1 MTPRR
6 LVILFIAGFLVIALS
21 VWLSSRRHLER
32 VTSAGDRV
40 LPGLE
45 KNLNA
50 ITQVK
55 LAKGDGTKTTL
66 EKGATDW
73 TVGERGYPADSGK
86 VRKFLL
92 DLASLDV
99 VEEKTRTPANY
110 PQLGVEDV
118 SSPKAT
124 GTLVDT
130 VTPGKTYS
138 IIVGKSSGA
147 KSGYVRVANVAQSLL
162 AAPSLSVDSDPRRW
176 LDHTFLDIP
185 QEKVKEFTITPA
197 DGPAYSAARQAKD
210 QTDFAV
216 TGIPKGRELSNPT
229 AADPTGGSLT
239 SLTLDDVQH
248 PPATVDPKSVSHA
261 TFRTFDG
268 LSLDVAGRKDGT
280 RTLVSVAAS
289 STDKATEAQAA
300 TLNAQTKGWEYEIPP
315 YKYDTIFRPLEDLL
329 KKLPDKKTEEKKPV
343 AKKTAAESKKAGEAP
358 QAAAP

>member
-6 LVILFIAGFLVIALS
+6 LAILFIAGFLVIALS
-21 VWLSSRRHLER
+21 VWLSSKRHLER
-32 VTSAGDRV
+32 ATSAGDLV

-45 KNLNA
+45 KGLNSV
-50 ITQVK
+50 TQVK

-73 TVGERGYPADSGK
+73 MVVERGYPADSGK

-92 DLASLDV
+92 DLAALNV
-99 VEEKTRTPANY
+99 VEEKTHTPANY

-118 SSPKAT
+118 NSPKAT
-124 GTLVDT
+124 GTRVDT
-130 VTPGKTYS
+130 VTPAKTYS
-138 IIVGKSSGA
+138 IIVGKSSSA
-147 KSGYVRVANVAQSLL
+147 KSGYVRVANAEQSLL

-185 QEKVKEFTITPA
+185 QDKVKEFTVKPA
-197 DGPAYSAARQAKD
+197 DGPPYSASRPSKE

-216 TGIPKGRELSNPT
+216 TGIPKGREISNPT
-229 AADPTGGSLT
+229 AADPIAGSLS

-280 RTLVSVAAS
+280 RTLVSVAAT
-289 STDKATEAQAA
+289 STDKASEAQAA
-300 TLNAQTKGWEYEIPP
+300 TLNAQTKGWEYEIPA
-315 YKYDTIFRPLEDLL
+315 YKYDAIFRPLEDLL
-329 KKLPDKKTEEKKPV
+329 KKLPDKKADGKKP
-343 AKKTAAESKKAGEAP
+343 AARKTAAKTP
-358 QAAAP
+358 AAP